1 MRNSRH
7 SVGKTAM
14 EEVLEAFQ
22 MTAGIEIKLVSS
34 AMKNVL
40 QDTRDGDLTVTK
52 SVLKVGEM
60 MDSSVD

>member
-1 MRNSRH
+1 
-7 SVGKTAM
+7 M

-60 MDSSVD
+60 MVSSVD

>member
-22 MTAGIEIKLVSS
+22 MTADIEIKLASS

-40 QDTRDGDLTVTK
+40 RDTRDGDLTVTK

-60 MDSSVD
+60 MVSSVD